1 MRLLVASCWFKGW
14 ISRPFARF
22 ALMAFRKQESQGL
35 SHAEEMSDSFYQ
47 RVYELVAR
55 VPFGKVVTY
64 GQIARHLG
72 MPQGARAVGWAMRQC
87 PEGLPWHRVVNA
99 QGGLSKGEHADYI
112 PLQRALL
119 EEEGVAFDLQGH
131 INLQVY
137 GWDEI

>member
-1 MRLLVASCWFKGW
+1 
-14 ISRPFARF
+14 
-22 ALMAFRKQESQGL
+22 
-35 SHAEEMSDSFYQ
+35 MSDSFYQ

-64 GQIARHLG
+64 GQIARRLG

-131 INLQVY
+131 ISLQVY